1 MANLWSD
8 EQKPHEA
15 IVKDKAA
22 KQAKV
27 QQLLGINYSRCG
39 YWRMAE
45 VLNTIITKEIIAKL
59 GYTSMLDYYLVVCE
73 N

>member
-1 MANLWSD
+1 MARSQQRSHW
-8 EQKPHEA
+8 QA
-15 IVKDKAA
+15 IKLA
-22 KQAKV
+22 
-27 QQLLGINYSRCG
+27 NSRCG

-59 GYTSMLDYYLVVCE
+59 GYISMLDYYLIVYE